1 MQDRFGRTITYMRVS
16 VTDLCN
22 LRCRYCMPEEGIDKK
37 LTHPEMMTE
46 DELVNAVRAAAE
58 LGVRKIRLTGGEP
71 LVKKNMICICRRIH
85 EIPGIE
91 EIGIT
96 TNGTLLP
103 RFAKELKEAGVDRV
117 NISLDTL
124 NPEKYA
130 RMTRRGHFDE
140 AWAGVMA
147 ALDAGF
153 DKVKINAV
161 LIGGFNDDE
170 IEDLTDLTMKYPVDV
185 RFIEL
190 MPMYDNPD
198 FGEDAMIPGS
208 VILQRLPQLQEVVA
222 GPPGQVAKMYKL
234 PGAKGKVGLINPLSH
249 AFCGDCNRIR
259 LTADGKLKPCL
270 HSDQEIPIKGLDFEA
285 MKSKIKEAIMSK
297 PEQHEL
303 LDAFHCSEAGRYMN
317 EIGG

>member
-22 LRCRYCMPEEGIDKK
+22 LRCRYCMPEEGIDQK

-71 LVKKNMICICRRIH
+71 LVKKNIISICRRIH

-124 NPEKYA
+124 DPEKYA

-208 VILQRLPQLQEVVA
+208 VILRRLPQLQEVVA

-303 LDAFHCSEAGRYMN
+303 LDASHCSEAGRYMN

>member
-71 LVKKNMICICRRIH
+71 LVKKNIISICRRIH

-103 RFAKELKEAGVDRV
+103 RYAKELKEAGVDRV

-124 NPEKYA
+124 DPEKYA

-170 IEDLTDLTMKYPVDV
+170 IEDLTDLTMK
-185 RFIEL
+185 
-190 MPMYDNPD
+190 
-198 FGEDAMIPGS
+198 
-208 VILQRLPQLQEVVA
+208 RL
-222 GPPGQVAKMYKL
+222 
-234 PGAKGKVGLINPLSH
+234 
-249 AFCGDCNRIR
+249 RI
-259 LTADGKLKPCL
+259 
-270 HSDQEIPIKGLDFEA
+270 
-285 MKSKIKEAIMSK
+285 
-297 PEQHEL
+297 
-303 LDAFHCSEAGRYMN
+303 
-317 EIGG
+317 

>member
-22 LRCRYCMPEEGIDKK
+22 LRCRYCMPEEGIDQK

-71 LVKKNMICICRRIH
+71 LVKKNIISICRRIH

-103 RFAKELKEAGVDRV
+103 RFAKELKEAGVGRV

-170 IEDLTDLTMKYPVDV
+170 IGDLTDLTMKYPVDV

-208 VILQRLPQLQEVVA
+208 VILQRLPQFRSCRRL
-222 GPPGQVAKMYKL
+222 L
-234 PGAKGKVGLINPLSH
+234 PDRPDRSLRCTSCRAQKE
-249 AFCGDCNRIR
+249 R
-259 LTADGKLKPCL
+259 
-270 HSDQEIPIKGLDFEA
+270 SD
-285 MKSKIKEAIMSK
+285 
-297 PEQHEL
+297 
-303 LDAFHCSEAGRYMN
+303 
-317 EIGG
+317 

>member
-22 LRCRYCMPEEGIDKK
+22 LRCRYCMPEEGIDQK

-71 LVKKNMICICRRIH
+71 LVKKNIISICRRIH

-103 RFAKELKEAGVDRV
+103 RYAKELKEAGVDRV

-303 LDAFHCSEAGRYMN
+303 LDASHCSEAGRYMN